1 MDTKKTMKRLIYCMI
16 LGIILILLGVV
27 IFIATDQN
35 NKNMID
41 KQNTEIIIEKFKLF
55 SEDASLYN
63 EKKGQFEDKV
73 LGVSLLTDIDD
84 NYDLFVSYLNEYI
97 SSMEKIDN
105 DSIELKD
112 LCINHTY
119 KAEEA
124 IKDCASFV
132 LTYETAYNLLVN
144 NIKEYN
150 TLITNY
156 NETYPATAKAV
167 VEDKYQNYIDFN
179 GDGNYVGK

>member
-1 MDTKKTMKRLIYCMI
+1 MDTKKANKRSFYCMI

-41 KQNTEIIIEKFKLF
+41 KQNTEIILERYKVFT
-55 SEDASLYN
+55 EDASNYN
-63 EKKGQFEDKV
+63 EMKDQFEDKV
-73 LGVSLLTDIDD
+73 LGISVLTEIDD
-84 NYDLFVSYLNEYI
+84 NYEAYVNYLEEYI
-97 SSMEKIDN
+97 GSMDKIDE
-105 DSIELKD
+105 DSKELKE

-119 KAEEA
+119 KDENA
-124 IKDCASFV
+124 IKNCARFV
-132 LTYETAYNLLVN
+132 LAYETAYNLLVN
-144 NIKEYN
+144 GLKEYN

-156 NETYPATAKAV
+156 NETYPDTAKNV
-167 VEDKYQNYIDFN
+167 VEDKYTNYIDFN

>member
-1 MDTKKTMKRLIYCMI
+1 METKKSNKVLLYCMI

-41 KQNTEIIIEKFKLF
+41 KKNTEIILEKYKLF
-55 SEDASLYN
+55 TDDANNYN
-63 EKKGQFEDKV
+63 EKKEQFEDKV
-73 LGVSLLTDIDD
+73 LGISVLTELNE
-84 NYDLFVSYLNEYI
+84 NYDVYVNYLEEYI
-97 SSMEKIDN
+97 SSMDKMDE
-105 DSIELKD
+105 DSKELKE

-119 KAEEA
+119 KDENA
-124 IKDCASFV
+124 IKNCASFV

-144 NIKEYN
+144 GLKEYN
-150 TLITNY
+150 TIITNY
-156 NETYPATAKAV
+156 NNTYPDDTKNL
-167 VEDKYQNYIDFN
+167 VEDRYSNYMDFN